1 MTSVGKGGRGLIA
14 AGTWLIVSPRQRRT
28 ALGERRVCTRER
40 RVCRDRKG
48 RCALAGLRRPAPRT
62 AHVSA
67 RMITR
72 VDGDG
77 EVHIDAPLF
86 QTVVRRL
93 GAPTRRTTVC
103 ASFGWWG
110 RSTFGLGRTCFWL
123 GAFYFWL
130 GPFFVAGLLFG
141 ASGAFRGLWGARGGA
156 SGARAGQ
163 RLRSF
168 FFVVVVANHPMSP
181 VVASKPSKP

>member
-1 MTSVGKGGRGLIA
+1 MRRRKMMMIFLLRGASTAKQSVARPLPRRAQLSETS
-14 AGTWLIVSPRQRRT
+14 AGTARGRC
-28 ALGERRVCTRER
+28 ALARGMCAGTG
-40 RVCRDRKG
+40 KG

-130 GPFFVAGLLFG
+130 GPFFVGGLFG
-141 ASGAFRGLWGARGGA
+141 ASGAFRGLWGARGGPL
-156 SGARAGQ
+156 GLERG
-163 RLRSF
+163 RGFGPF
-168 FFVVVVANHPMSP
+168 FS
-181 VVASKPSKP
+181 